1 MTIVIHIN
9 EGNISMSMID
19 RYRKKGGFVQLLNL
33 IETMGKDKQE
43 KFLKMIGDESPNWS
57 VEIRKRLLSI
67 DKILSWNPS
76 YLAEIFPHIPGLQL
90 AMIVGGLPPDKA
102 EVFMKVLTFKEKK
115 TVEETLS
122 TKKPT
127 PAETSTGIMK
137 LFAEIR
143 KMEAEGTLRFD
154 KFDPEMVIP
163 DNLEEQLAKGATGS
177 TAATGNVGLS
187 AETEKLI
194 QNAHSSGGGIPPQ
207 LIEEVNMLKK
217 KMVQLSQENQK
228 LATDNKEMR
237 DRLDQ
242 IKKIA

>member
-1 MTIVIHIN
+1 
-9 EGNISMSMID
+9 MSMID

-43 KFLKMIGDESPNWS
+43 KFLKMISDESPNWA

-67 DKILSWNPS
+67 DKVLSWNPT

-90 AMIVGGLPPDKA
+90 AMIVGGLPPEKA

-122 TKKPT
+122 AKKPT
-127 PAETSTGIMK
+127 PAETSTGVMK

-143 KMEAEGTLRFD
+143 KMEADGTLRFD

-163 DNLEEQLAKGATGS
+163 DNLEEMLAKGTTGGG
-177 TAATGNVGLS
+177 AAPVGNISLS
-187 AETEKLI
+187 AETEKMI
-194 QNAHSSGGGIPPQ
+194 QNAQSSGGGIPPQ

-228 LATDNKEMR
+228 LANDNKEMR
-237 DRLDQ
+237 DKLDQ